1 MKIEHVVSYQFL
13 LNVCNIGCFLLKMN
27 IEFTLECSGTNMSNP
42 GGKRYRIER
51 TLGEGT
57 YGKVKLAYDNYTR
70 EKVTFSN
77 NCRISSIYFH

>member
-1 MKIEHVVSYQFL
+1 
-13 LNVCNIGCFLLKMN
+13 
-27 IEFTLECSGTNMSNP
+27 MSNP

-70 EKVTFSN
+70 EKVIRCHHLIDCN
-77 NCRISSIYFH
+77 RPLH

>member
-1 MKIEHVVSYQFL
+1 
-13 LNVCNIGCFLLKMN
+13 
-27 IEFTLECSGTNMSNP
+27 MSNP

-70 EKVTFSN
+70 EKV
-77 NCRISSIYFH
+77 ISSSYCGISSTYFH

>member
-1 MKIEHVVSYQFL
+1 
-13 LNVCNIGCFLLKMN
+13 
-27 IEFTLECSGTNMSNP
+27 MSNP

-70 EKVTFSN
+70 EKVKLPVFDEKQSVDLFYHLN
-77 NCRISSIYFH
+77 G

>member
-1 MKIEHVVSYQFL
+1 
-13 LNVCNIGCFLLKMN
+13 
-27 IEFTLECSGTNMSNP
+27 MSNP

-70 EKVTFSN
+70 EKVSIHSALKLFMHSALKFIISVEFSVRKFILTFKL
-77 NCRISSIYFH
+77 

>member
-1 MKIEHVVSYQFL
+1 LCFKRYKLRL
-13 LNVCNIGCFLLKMN
+13 LYRFYDFKPYITGS
-27 IEFTLECSGTNMSNP
+27 TGGSA

-70 EKVTFSN
+70 EKV
-77 NCRISSIYFH
+77 RISSCLQLLRIE